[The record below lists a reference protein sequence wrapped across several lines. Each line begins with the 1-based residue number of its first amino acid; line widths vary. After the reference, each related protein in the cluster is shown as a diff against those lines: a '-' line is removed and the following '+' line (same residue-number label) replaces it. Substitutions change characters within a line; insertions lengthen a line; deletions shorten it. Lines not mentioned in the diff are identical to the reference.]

1 MTNRKSVKRAL
12 VASIMA
18 IMLCAVMLVGTTFAW
33 FTDTASSGLNKIVSG
48 NLDVEL
54 ESSTDMV
61 NWEKVTADTKLFKDD
76 TLWEPG
82 HTEVVYLKVV
92 NVGKL
97 ALKYEVNTN
106 SYDLERGK
114 NADGKFFYIDKYLK
128 IGLAE
133 TGTAFTDRSAALAAI
148 ADNEQTLSKE
158 LQISKDWTVLEAGAE
173 SNPFAVVLHMPTTVG
188 NEANNV
194 QSWRKPSVKGLGL
207 IVNATQA
214 TVESDG
220 YGKDYDEKAPTR
232 ITTTSSS
239 SEKLEVNENIRASGR
254 YGAVQAEKTAQYT
267 INADVYAVYA
277 KDNNGLGG
285 AVAVWASGTSKVVIN
300 GGDFR
305 QVDVP
310 ADDPVCDL
318 IYADTN
324 ATIEING
331 GTFKAVDPTR
341 TLNCKDG
348 SSAKITVNGGS
359 FYQYDPS
366 NHTLGAGEVVIGEGH
381 TVEKVGDWYIVK

>member
-97 ALKYEVNTN
+97 ALKYEVSTN

-133 TGTAFTDRSAALAAI
+133 TGTAFADRSAALAAI

-207 IVNATQA
+207 LVNATQA
-214 TVESDG
+214 TVGSDG

-267 INADVYAVYA
+267 INADLYAVYT
-277 KDNNGLGG
+277 KDGDGKG
-285 AVAVWASGTSKVVIN
+285 AAMAVYAIKNSKVIIN

-318 IYADTN
+318 IYADDS
-324 ATIEING
+324 AVIEING

-348 SSAKITVNGGS
+348 SSAKIIVNGGS